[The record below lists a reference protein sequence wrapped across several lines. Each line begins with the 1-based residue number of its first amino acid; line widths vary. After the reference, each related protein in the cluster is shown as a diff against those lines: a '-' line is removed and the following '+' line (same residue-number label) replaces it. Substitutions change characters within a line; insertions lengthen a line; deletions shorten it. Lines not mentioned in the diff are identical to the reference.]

1 MKKKFYCS
9 LVLSLA
15 LASAAIGG
23 NAAYAI
29 GGAGSSNY
37 YRYEV
42 IDSRSVKD
50 FKEDRKAA
58 EKWGNKEYKAWNK
71 KLNASEKELVKEYTG
86 NAKPFNTYLRANEG
100 KLGFK
105 PDIDKKIVKL
115 DEALKKSTVSET
127 VLVYRG
133 DDTSIFGKEFQNSLY
148 QGNKVDRELFRK
160 LRDQYQGKTKTE
172 YGYLS
177 TSLVSNQQFAMR
189 PILTTLKVP
198 KGAHAGYVD
207 NISLYKGQYE
217 LLLPRNTKIRIDK
230 MYIIVNKGS
239 ETIKIEATVLP

>member
-1 MKKKFYCS
+1 MKKKFYFS

-29 GGAGSSNY
+29 GGAGLSNY
-37 YRYEV
+37 YHYEV
-42 IDSRSVKD
+42 IDNSAKD

-58 EKWGNKEYKAWNK
+58 EKWGNKEYKAWEK
-71 KLNASEKELVKEYTG
+71 KLKANEKELVKEYTR
-86 NAKPFNTYLRANEG
+86 NAEPFNTYLRANEG

-105 PDIDKKIVKL
+105 PAIDKKIVKL
-115 DEALKKSTVSET
+115 DDALRKSKLSET
-127 VLVYRG
+127 ILVYRG
-133 DDTSIFGKEFQNSLY
+133 DDISIFGKEFQNSIY
-148 QGNKVDRELFRK
+148 QGNKVNRELFRK
-160 LRDQYQGKTKTE
+160 LRDQYQGEIRTE

-189 PILTTLKVP
+189 PVLTTLKVP
-198 KGAHAGYVD
+198 KEAHGGYVD
-207 NISLYKGQYE
+207 KISQYKGQYE
-217 LLLPRNTKIRIDK
+217 VLLPRNTKYKIDK